1 MKTKKTTMNRKMKRL
16 RGIAFILMSL
26 FLIQIAQAAPP
37 LNFPSDGHSLEDVLI
52 TGSVISTSSSTP
64 GPHPAVATLFDQVA
78 QFHLN
83 LNTVS
88 EVPEDVAKLGQT
100 CLTCHSDIYSQET
113 VMRKMPTEDGAIEI
127 TEEKNH
133 HQVHQKQKIMD
144 FGTECTF
151 CHNEFQ
157 IEQND
162 DSVTISSYVEK
173 TTCANCHSRF
183 TPRALMDPTW
193 RDLFGCPG
201 CHQTSVPATHE
212 AIEIS
217 NRFVKDD
224 FITGVDC
231 FACHADNPMQLPL
244 WLQDQYWQNVVID
257 F

>member
-1 MKTKKTTMNRKMKRL
+1 MSRKSLRL
-16 RGIAFILMSL
+16 RNIAFILMSL

-37 LNFPSDGHSLEDVLI
+37 LDFPSDGHHPDGILA
-52 TGSVISTSSSTP
+52 TGSVISIGSSNP
-64 GPHPAVATLFDQVA
+64 GPHPEVAALFGEVA
-78 QFHLN
+78 QFHLRI
-83 LNTVS
+83 NTS
-88 EVPEDVAKLGQT
+88 SQAPEDVAALGQT
-100 CLTCHSDIYSQET
+100 CLTCHSDVFSRET
-113 VMRKMPTEDGAIEI
+113 VLRKMPTEDGAIEV

-144 FGTECTF
+144 FGTDCTF

-157 IEQND
+157 VTQND

-183 TPRALMDPTW
+183 TPRELMDPTW

-201 CHQTSVPATHE
+201 CHQTSVPDTHA
-212 AIEIS
+212 AIEFS
-217 NRFVKDD
+217 SRYVKDD
-224 FITGVDC
+224 HITGVDC